1 MDGTQAQKAWVT
13 NKGVEVAIGAAIVE
27 KANLVWN
34 VSANATFVK
43 NKFLSPELENV
54 PYVKNTGGL
63 HGQGTSGAYSEAIA
77 NGQPIDVFYLPAFQG
92 FDKTTGV
99 QPPSGAPIFAGDP
112 NPSCYYG
119 FSTDVTY
126 RKWTFSLNAHG
137 NLGNKIFNNTAMSVL
152 NISNIIGGR
161 NIASGLIGNGESPA
175 NAITPTTRF
184 LEKGDYLKL
193 GNATIN
199 YNVGNIGR
207 FIKNGNIYVSGN
219 NLFVISKYTGFDPEV
234 NIDKALN
241 GIPSLGVDYIGYPT
255 ARTIVFGVN
264 FSL

>member
-1 MDGTQAQKAWVT
+1 MDGTQAQKGWVVNT
-13 NKGVEVAIGAAIVE
+13 GVEVAIGAAIIE
-27 KANLVWN
+27 KSDFTWN
-34 VSANATFVK
+34 INANATFVK
-43 NKFLSPELENV
+43 NKFHSPDLEGV
-54 PYVKNTGGL
+54 PYIKNTGGL

-77 NGQPIDVFYLPAFQG
+77 SNQPIDVFYLPPFQG

-99 QPPSGAPIFAGDP
+99 QPPSGPPVFAGDP
-112 NPSCYYG
+112 NPSCYFG
-119 FSTDVTY
+119 ISTDLGY
-126 RKWTFSLNAHG
+126 KKWALSLNLHG
-137 NLGNKIFNNTAMSVL
+137 STGNKIYNNTAMSVL

-161 NIASGLIGNGESPA
+161 NIASNLVGNGESPA

-184 LEKGDYLKL
+184 LESGNYLKL

-199 YNVGNIGR
+199 YNVGTLGHY
-207 FIKNGNIYVSGN
+207 IKNANIYVSGN
-219 NLFVISKYTGFDPEV
+219 NLFVITKYTGFDPEV

-255 ARTIVFGVN
+255 ARTIIFGIN